1 MYFKQKNSPAL
12 WFDSRAEEAIAF
24 YMSVFKNSRM
34 SKVLRYGEAGPGPE
48 GTVMTISFEL
58 DGHELTAIN
67 GGPHFM
73 FSPAISFAVVAKL
86 VMKWIIIGKSFLR
99 ARIRISAD
107 GLQTNSECRGK

>member
-1 MYFKQKNSPAL
+1 MYFKQKNSTAL

-24 YMSVFKNSRM
+24 YMSVFKNSRI

-99 ARIRISAD
+99 EGIRISAD